1 MKVTIYARVSTDE
14 QSVDA
19 QLAELRNVAKKRG
32 WEIVQEYTDEG
43 ISRTTGRDQ
52 RPAPDAMPKA
62 AKRGACCCS
71 SD

>member
-1 MKVTIYARVSTDE
+1 MKVAIYARVSTDE

-43 ISRTTGRDQ
+43 ISGTTGRDQ
-52 RPAPDAMPKA
+52 RPALDAMLKA
-62 AKRGACCCS
+62 ATRGACCCS